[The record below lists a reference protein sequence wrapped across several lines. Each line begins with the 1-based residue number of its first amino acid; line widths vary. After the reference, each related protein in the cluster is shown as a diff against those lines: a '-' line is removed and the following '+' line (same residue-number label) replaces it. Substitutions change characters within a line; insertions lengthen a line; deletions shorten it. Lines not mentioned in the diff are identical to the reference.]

1 MKDCLP
7 GMPCKVVAALPFGLE
22 PLDHAIPERPSPS
35 TKSWVAVEAL
45 KIHHDH
51 NGSSRFLFGTSGE
64 VVHEKSFKSNPKRTV
79 TEGFSALEQLSS

>member
-1 MKDCLP
+1 
-7 GMPCKVVAALPFGLE
+7 MPCKVVAALPFGLE

-51 NGSSRFLFGTSGE
+51 NGLLDSSLVLLAQWFM
-64 VVHEKSFKSNPKRTV
+64 KNPSRATRK
-79 TEGFSALEQLSS
+79 GQ